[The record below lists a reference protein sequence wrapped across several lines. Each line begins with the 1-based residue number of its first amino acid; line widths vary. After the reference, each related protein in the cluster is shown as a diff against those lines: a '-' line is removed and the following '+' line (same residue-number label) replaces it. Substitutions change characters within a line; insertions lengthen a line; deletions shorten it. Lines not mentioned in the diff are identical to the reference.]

1 MTEDNDNGHLD
12 HIRIQCEIYHDKKL
26 NLDQCLPI
34 LHINARS
41 IKNKLDNIQMFIDNS
56 GVDWACICISE
67 TWLKEEIIEYYKL
80 DHYNLF
86 ASCRSNGEGGGAAI
100 YVHEK
105 YETTEI
111 LDLSSSLL
119 ESVFVEIKIKSSHG
133 NKTLLIGE
141 IYRPPSF
148 PNTCFLDYLESVL
161 DRIDREKRIC
171 LLAGDFNYNLLD
183 VDNKNVLSFVNL
195 MNSYG
200 CFPTIS
206 LPTRVQHESSSL
218 LDNIFIN
225 DLTLVK
231 TCGVVIDDLSDHFPI
246 FLSLHL
252 VQNQI
257 EDKPHITVFD
267 KRKVT
272 ELNDFLLER
281 LKNFQRNTDANVA
294 CSELIKAYGDGI
306 QQYSKTVKYRR
317 RKTPIKPWIT
327 PSILCCINR
336 KTKLYKVFVSK
347 RSLHAENEYKKYRNI
362 LTNVMRDA
370 KRLYYQSL
378 FQDNKDNGKKTW
390 DLLNEIVNKK
400 RNKHAKLPTMF
411 FDNYGF
417 SYENSHIAEGFN
429 NFFAEV
435 GTNLEKEIPVSCSG
449 AVDYLG
455 NPNYAPLNEELS
467 TAPYEIAKIIKSL
480 NPVGGGIDKIST
492 KIILYTYEKCLPHL
506 TFFFDLCLRT
516 AVFPDHLKIAL
527 VVPIYKT
534 GEKDK
539 FNNYR
544 PISLL
549 PVFSKILEKLLHSRL
564 LEYIEFNKILH
575 PFQFGFRRKHS
586 TYMPIAHLINEITES
601 LQDQKIIC
609 GIYLDLKKSVPHC
622 VI

>member
-1 MTEDNDNGHLD
+1 
-12 HIRIQCEIYHDKKL
+12 
-26 NLDQCLPI
+26 
-34 LHINARS
+34 
-41 IKNKLDNIQMFIDNS
+41 
-56 GVDWACICISE
+56 
-67 TWLKEEIIEYYKL
+67 
-80 DHYNLF
+80 
-86 ASCRSNGEGGGAAI
+86 
-100 YVHEK
+100 
-105 YETTEI
+105 
-111 LDLSSSLL
+111 
-119 ESVFVEIKIKSSHG
+119 
-133 NKTLLIGE
+133 
-141 IYRPPSF
+141 
-148 PNTCFLDYLESVL
+148 
-161 DRIDREKRIC
+161 
-171 LLAGDFNYNLLD
+171 
-183 VDNKNVLSFVNL
+183 
-195 MNSYG
+195 
-200 CFPTIS
+200 
-206 LPTRVQHESSSL
+206 
-218 LDNIFIN
+218 
-225 DLTLVK
+225 
-231 TCGVVIDDLSDHFPI
+231 
-246 FLSLHL
+246 
-252 VQNQI
+252 
-257 EDKPHITVFD
+257 
-267 KRKVT
+267 
-272 ELNDFLLER
+272 
-281 LKNFQRNTDANVA
+281 
-294 CSELIKAYGDGI
+294 
-306 QQYSKTVKYRR
+306 
-317 RKTPIKPWIT
+317 
-327 PSILCCINR
+327 
-336 KTKLYKVFVSK
+336 
-347 RSLHAENEYKKYRNI
+347 
-362 LTNVMRDA
+362 MRDA

-467 TAPYEIAKIIKSL
+467 TTPYEIAKIIKSL

-609 GIYLDLKKSVPHC
+609 GIYLDLKKAFDTVSFDILLNKLYVLGIKGDMFTILKSYLYGRYQRTKFNNTISGLVAVKMGVPQGSILGPLLFILYINDLPNVSDEIKFYFFADDTAISVKSSC
-622 VI
+622 VTELQTKLNHVMPKVTEWFNANRLSLNASKTHFQIYSRTFINDIDIQLNSCKILRQKYVKYLGVVVEENLKFEKHVSNIASVISRNIGVMGRSKSVLSSRELLLLYNSLVLPYLSYCAAVWGSNYPTRLAKIEKLQKRAIRIIDNKPYFFPTNALFVKYNVLKFRDIVQQQNIMIMLAFLNGNLPDSMSKMFRLHVPVGTRAIKHFHVPFAASNYRAFSLAHSAPSTWNNIIVHLFRNIENVPRNKFTLKKHLRKYLVNKYLT